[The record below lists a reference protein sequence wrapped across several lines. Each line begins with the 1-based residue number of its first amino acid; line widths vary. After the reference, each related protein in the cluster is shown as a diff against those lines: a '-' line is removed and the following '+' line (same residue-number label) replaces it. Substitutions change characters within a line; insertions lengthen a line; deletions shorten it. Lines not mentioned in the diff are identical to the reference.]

1 MHPGPHRLLQ
11 RQLKRYVGELSAIPP
26 EWQKFIEAV
35 NDAYHQADDDRHRI
49 ERTLELSSQ
58 ELLQAN
64 TSLQQTLQS
73 VEQQVND
80 RTAELTQTLDQLKHA
95 QIQLV
100 QAEKMSSL
108 GQVAAGIAH
117 EINNPVTF
125 IHGNLRYLNEYSIV
139 LLELV
144 KQYQQAYPEVPPNAQ
159 AILADWDLAFIGQD
173 MPKILDSITTGT
185 ERITTIVQELRTFS
199 RLDEAEVK
207 MIPFS
212 ESIESTIL
220 ILSLRL
226 QQTCSSMIEIHQEH
240 EVTHEIECY
249 AAQINQVL
257 INLMTNAIDALAESH
272 KFADDDITPQ
282 LRTIPEN
289 NLLLDERDY
298 LQHQTSPRIWI
309 LSRMIDATTIEV
321 RIIDNGIGIP
331 PAIQTK
337 LFDPFFTTKPVGKG
351 TGMGLSMSHQ
361 IITNLHHGKLE
372 CRSIEGWGTV
382 FAMQIPLRQ
391 FSPHLAQ
398 SNATCPG
405 K

>member
-1 MHPGPHRLLQ
+1 MHQATHRLLQ
-11 RQLKRYVGELSAIPP
+11 RQLKRYVGDLSAIPP
-26 EWQKFIEAV
+26 EWQQLIAAV

-64 TSLQQTLQS
+64 TNLQQTLQS

-80 RTAELTQTLDQLKHA
+80 RTAELTQTLDQLQLA

-125 IHGNLRYLNEYSIV
+125 IHGNLRHLNEYSGI

-144 KQYQQAYPEVPPNAQ
+144 KQYQQTYPEVPPNAQ
-159 AILADWDLAFIGQD
+159 TILENWDLEFIGQD
-173 MPKILDSITTGT
+173 MPKIIHSMSTGT
-185 ERITTIVQELRTFS
+185 ERIATIVQELRTFS
-199 RLDEAEVK
+199 RLDEAEIK
-207 MIPFS
+207 MIPLS
-212 ESIESTIL
+212 ESIESTII
-220 ILSLRL
+220 ILNLRL
-226 QQTCSSMIEIHQEH
+226 QQACSAVIEIHQEH
-240 EVTHEIECY
+240 EVSQAIECY
-249 AAQINQVL
+249 AAQINQVF
-257 INLMTNAIDALAESH
+257 INLMTNAIDALAECQ
-272 KFADDDITPQ
+272 KFADDDMAPQ
-282 LRTIPEN
+282 PNTMPEN
-289 NLLLDERDY
+289 NLLPDERDY
-298 LQHQTSPRIWI
+298 LQHQTSPKIWI
-309 LSRMIDATTIEV
+309 LSRMLDATTIEL

-372 CRSIEGWGTV
+372 CRSIVDVGTV
-382 FAMQIPLRQ
+382 FAVQIPLRQ
-391 FSPHLAQ
+391 FSQHLV
-398 SNATCPG
+398 
-405 K
+405 

>member
-1 MHPGPHRLLQ
+1 MHQATHRLLQ
-11 RQLKRYVGELSAIPP
+11 RQLKRYVGDLSAIPP
-26 EWQKFIEAV
+26 EWQQLIAAV
-35 NDAYHQADDDRHRI
+35 NDAYHQADADRHRI

-64 TSLQQTLQS
+64 TNLQQTLQS

-80 RTAELTQTLDQLKHA
+80 RTAELTQTLDQLQLA

-125 IHGNLRYLNEYSIV
+125 IHGNLRHLNEYSGI

-144 KQYQQAYPEVPPNAQ
+144 KQYQQTYPEVPPNAQ
-159 AILADWDLAFIGQD
+159 TILENWDLEFIGQD
-173 MPKILDSITTGT
+173 MPKIIHSMSTGT

-199 RLDEAEVK
+199 RLDEAEIK
-207 MIPFS
+207 TIPLS
-212 ESIESTIL
+212 ESIESTIV
-220 ILSLRL
+220 ILNLRL
-226 QQTCSSMIEIHQEH
+226 QQACSSVIEIYQEH
-240 EVTHEIECY
+240 EVSQAIECY
-249 AAQINQVL
+249 AAQINQVF
-257 INLMTNAIDALAESH
+257 INLMTNAIDALAECP
-272 KFADDDITPQ
+272 KFANDGIALQPNSM
-282 LRTIPEN
+282 LEN
-289 NLLLDERDY
+289 NLLPDERNY
-298 LQHQTSPRIWI
+298 LQHQTSPKIWI
-309 LSRMIDATTIEV
+309 LSRMLDASTIEL
-321 RIIDNGIGIP
+321 RIIDNGIGIS

-372 CRSIEGWGTV
+372 CRSIVGLGTV

-391 FSPHLAQ
+391 FSPHR
-398 SNATCPG
+398 G
-405 K
+405 